1 MPSTSYLFASDK
13 VMRIFSKKNFYVK
26 LRNISTPQSEHN
38 IPFEVWSNNK
48 VTNESLKI
56 LITKGSL
63 QKPIHISF
71 AKTQNLQK
79 SKYLVRVRE
88 CSVTSENLV
97 EPVCRHLLQLLNST
111 FQPRYLKVL
120 KEPLMM

>member
-38 IPFEVWSNNK
+38 IPFEVWSPIIKFMKAYKFSLPK
-48 VTNESLKI
+48 VAYKKT
-56 LITKGSL
+56 
-63 QKPIHISF
+63 IHISF

-88 CSVTSENLV
+88 C
-97 EPVCRHLLQLLNST
+97 
-111 FQPRYLKVL
+111 YLGKFGRTRL
-120 KEPLMM
+120 